1 MEKKLSKAI
10 VINSYGS
17 SEVLSYQEKDINEPS
32 ANEIQIRNTAIGVN
46 YHDVYVRSGLYK
58 TLALPGVP
66 GCEASGLV
74 EKTGANVQGYKV
86 GERVTYCTREYGA
99 YATHINISHDK
110 VIKIPDFL
118 SDELVATNFLRA
130 MTVEMLINRITSVDS
145 SKKILVTAA
154 SGGVGRLLCQ
164 WASSMGV
171 TVIGSVGSQE
181 KIQETKL
188 NGCFETFVASDEGF
202 SKKIL
207 EVTDGTGVD
216 IVFDSVGND
225 TFKSSLESLAAC
237 GYLINFGQSSGPVKP
252 VLMAT
257 LAEKS
262 LSISRPILFHYFG
275 NRGNYEKMASSVFK
289 AFEDD
294 IIKVSDFLPFD
305 LKDASSAHDT
315 LESRKGG
322 GSLYLIP

>member
-1 MEKKLSKAI
+1 MPKAI
-10 VINSYGS
+10 VIKEYGS
-17 SEVLSYQEKDINEPS
+17 SKVLGLEHVSSSDPS
-32 ANEIQIRNTAIGVN
+32 SDQIQIRNTAVGVN

-58 TLALPGVP
+58 TLALPGIP
-66 GCEASGLV
+66 GCEASGIV
-74 EKTGANVQGYKV
+74 EKIGENVQGFHV

-99 YATHINISHDK
+99 YATHINISHEK
-110 VIKIPDFL
+110 VIKIPNFL

-130 MTVEMLINRITSVDS
+130 MTVEMLINRITTVDS
-145 SKKILVTAA
+145 SKSVLVTAA

-171 TVIGSVGSQE
+171 KVIGSVGSPE
-181 KIQETKL
+181 KVQETKL
-188 NGCFETFVASDEGF
+188 NGCFETFVSSDKEF

-207 EVTDGTGVD
+207 EVTDGRGVD
-216 IVFDSVGND
+216 IVFDSVGAD
-225 TFKSSLESLAAC
+225 TFESSIASLAHC

-252 VLMAT
+252 VLMTT

-275 NRGNYEKMASSVFK
+275 NRKNYERMASSVFK
-289 AFEDD
+289 AFEDE
-294 IIKVSDFLPFD
+294 IIRVSEFLPFD
-305 LKDASSAHDT
+305 LKDASNAHET

-322 GSLYLIP
+322 GSIYLIP

>member
-1 MEKKLSKAI
+1 MSKAI

-17 SEVLSYQEKDINEPS
+17 SEVLTYQERDIKEPS
-32 ANEIQIRNTAIGVN
+32 ANQIQVKNTAIGVN

-58 TLALPGVP
+58 TLTLPGTP
-66 GCEASGLV
+66 GCEASGIV
-74 EKTGANVQGYKV
+74 EKIGNNVKDFQV
-86 GERVTYCTREYGA
+86 GERVTYCTKEYGA

-110 VIKIPDFL
+110 VIKIPNFL
-118 SDELVATNFLRA
+118 TDKLVATNFLRA
-130 MTVEMLINRITSVDS
+130 LTVEMLINRITLVDS
-145 SKKILVTAA
+145 SKSILVTAA

-171 TVIGSVGSQE
+171 KVIGSVGSTE
-181 KIQETKL
+181 KIHDTKL
-188 NGCFETFVASDEGF
+188 NGCFETFVSSDQEF
-202 SKKIL
+202 NKKIL
-207 EVTDGTGVD
+207 DVTDGKGVD

-225 TFKSSLESLAAC
+225 TFESSVASLAHC

-252 VLMAT
+252 VLMTT

-275 NRGNYEKMASSVFK
+275 NRKNYEKMASSVFK
-289 AFEDD
+289 AFEDK
-294 IIKVSDFLPFD
+294 IISVANFLPFD
-305 LKDASSAHDT
+305 LKDASSAHNT

-322 GSLYLIP
+322 GSIYLIP

>member
-1 MEKKLSKAI
+1 MSKAI

-181 KIQETKL
+181 KIQQTKL
-188 NGCFETFVASDEGF
+188 NGCYETFVASDEGF

-207 EVTDGTGVD
+207 EATEGKGVD

-225 TFKSSLESLAAC
+225 TFESSLASLAPC

-252 VLMAT
+252 LLMTT

-289 AFEDD
+289 AFEDG
-294 IIKVSDFLPFD
+294 IVKVSDFLPFD
-305 LKDASSAHDT
+305 LEDASSAHDT

>member
-1 MEKKLSKAI
+1 MSKAI

-17 SEVLSYQEKDINEPS
+17 SEVLTYQEREIKEPS
-32 ANEIQIRNTAIGVN
+32 ANEIQVKNTAIGVN

-58 TLALPGVP
+58 TLALPGTP
-66 GCEASGLV
+66 GCEASGIV
-74 EKTGANVQGYKV
+74 EKIGNNVKDFQV
-86 GERVTYCTREYGA
+86 GERVTYCTKEYGA

-110 VIKIPDFL
+110 VIKIPNFL
-118 SDELVATNFLRA
+118 TDKLVATNFLRA
-130 MTVEMLINRITSVDS
+130 LTVEMLINRITLVDS
-145 SKKILVTAA
+145 SKSILVTAA

-171 TVIGSVGSQE
+171 KVIGSVGSTE
-181 KIQETKL
+181 KIHETKL
-188 NGCFETFVASDEGF
+188 NGCFETFVSSDQEF
-202 SKKIL
+202 NKKIL
-207 EVTDGTGVD
+207 DVTDGKGVD

-225 TFKSSLESLAAC
+225 TFESSVASLAHC

-252 VLMAT
+252 VLMTT

-275 NRGNYEKMASSVFK
+275 NRKNYEKMASSVFK
-289 AFEDD
+289 AFKDK
-294 IIKVSDFLPFD
+294 IISVANFLPFD
-305 LKDASSAHDT
+305 LKDASSAHNT

-322 GSLYLIP
+322 GSIYLIP

>member
-1 MEKKLSKAI
+1 MSRAI

-17 SEVLSYQEKDINEPS
+17 SEVLAYQKQNINEPL
-32 ANEIQIRNTAIGVN
+32 ANQIQIKNTAIGVN

-58 TLALPGVP
+58 TLTLPGIP
-66 GCEASGLV
+66 GCEASGIV
-74 EKTGANVQGYKV
+74 EKIGNNVKDFQV
-86 GERVTYCTREYGA
+86 GERVTFCTREYGA
-99 YATHINISHDK
+99 YATHINISQEK
-110 VIKIPDFL
+110 VIRIPDFL

-130 MTVEMLINRITSVDS
+130 MTVEMLMNRITSVDS
-145 SKKILVTAA
+145 SKTILVTAA

-164 WASSMGV
+164 WASSIGV
-171 TVIGSVGSQE
+171 KVIGSVGSQE
-181 KIQETKL
+181 KIEQAKK
-188 NGCFETFVASDEGF
+188 NGCFETFISSDKEF

-225 TFKSSLESLAAC
+225 TFESSLASLAHC

-252 VLMAT
+252 VLMTT

-275 NRGNYEKMASSVFK
+275 NRKNYEKMAFAVFK
-289 AFEDD
+289 AFEDGV
-294 IIKVSDFLPFD
+294 IKVSDFLPFD

-315 LESRKGG
+315 LETRKGG
-322 GSLYLIP
+322 GSIYLIP

>member
-1 MEKKLSKAI
+1 MSKAI
-10 VINSYGS
+10 IVSAYGS
-17 SEVLSYQEKDINEPS
+17 SEVLSHQEMDISEPS
-32 ANEIQIRNTAIGVN
+32 SNEIRIRNTAIGVN

-58 TLALPGVP
+58 TLTLPGIP
-66 GCEASGLV
+66 GCEASGIV
-74 EKTGANVQGYKV
+74 EKIGDNVEGFVV
-86 GERVTYCTREYGA
+86 GERVTFCTREYGA

-110 VIKIPDFL
+110 VIKIPGFL

-130 MTVEMLINRITSVDS
+130 MTVEMLINRITLVDS
-145 SKKILVTAA
+145 SKTILVTAA

-164 WASSMGV
+164 WASSIGV
-171 TVIGSVGSQE
+171 KVIGSVGSQE
-181 KIQETKL
+181 KIEQAKK
-188 NGCFETFVASDEGF
+188 NGCFETFISSDEEF

-207 EVTDGTGVD
+207 EATDGKGVD

-225 TFKSSLESLAAC
+225 TFVSSLASLAPC

-252 VLMAT
+252 VLMTT

-275 NRGNYEKMASSVFK
+275 NRKNYEKMASSVFK
-289 AFEDD
+289 AFENGV
-294 IIKVSDFLPFD
+294 IKVSDFLPFD

-315 LESRKGG
+315 LETRKGG
-322 GSLYLIP
+322 GSIYLIP

>member
-1 MEKKLSKAI
+1 MPKAI
-10 VINSYGS
+10 VIKEYGS
-17 SEVLSYQEKDINEPS
+17 SKVLGLEHVSSSDPS
-32 ANEIQIRNTAIGVN
+32 SDQIQIRNTAVGVN

-58 TLALPGVP
+58 TLALPGIP
-66 GCEASGLV
+66 GCEASGIV
-74 EKTGANVQGYKV
+74 EKIGENVQGFHV

-99 YATHINISHDK
+99 YATHINISHEK
-110 VIKIPDFL
+110 VIKIPNFL

-130 MTVEMLINRITSVDS
+130 MTVEMLINRITTVDS
-145 SKKILVTAA
+145 SKSVLVTAA

-171 TVIGSVGSQE
+171 KVIGSVGSPE
-181 KIQETKL
+181 KVQETKL
-188 NGCFETFVASDEGF
+188 NGCFETFVSSDKEF

-207 EVTDGTGVD
+207 EVTDGRGVD
-216 IVFDSVGND
+216 IVFDSVGAD
-225 TFKSSLESLAAC
+225 TFESSIASLAHC

-252 VLMAT
+252 VLMTT

-275 NRGNYEKMASSVFK
+275 NRKNYERMASSVFK
-289 AFEDD
+289 AFADE
-294 IIKVSDFLPFD
+294 IIRVSEFLPFD
-305 LKDASSAHDT
+305 LKDASNAHET

-322 GSLYLIP
+322 GSIYLIP

>member
-1 MEKKLSKAI
+1 MSNAI
-10 VINSYGS
+10 VINAYGS
-17 SEVLSYQEKDINEPS
+17 SKVLAYQEKDINEPS
-32 ANEIQIRNTAIGVN
+32 TNEIRIRNTAIGVN

-58 TLALPGVP
+58 TLTLPGIP
-66 GCEASGLV
+66 GCEASGIV
-74 EKTGANVQGYKV
+74 EKIGDNVEGFV
-86 GERVTYCTREYGA
+86 IGERVTFCTREYGA

-130 MTVEMLINRITSVDS
+130 MTVEMLMNRITLVDS
-145 SKKILVTAA
+145 SKTILVTAA

-164 WASSMGV
+164 WAAAMGV
-171 TVIGSVGSQE
+171 KVIGSVGSQE
-181 KIQETKL
+181 KIEDAKL
-188 NGCFETFVASDEGF
+188 NGCIETLVSSDKNF
-202 SKKIL
+202 SEKVLGITNGK
-207 EVTDGTGVD
+207 GVD

-225 TFKSSLESLAAC
+225 TFESSLLSLANC

-252 VLMAT
+252 VLMST

-275 NRGNYEKMASSVFK
+275 NRKNYENMAASVFK
-289 AFEDD
+289 AFEDE
-294 IIKVSDFLPFD
+294 IIKVSEFLPFD
-305 LKDASSAHDT
+305 LKDASNAHDT

-322 GSLYLIP
+322 GSIYLVP

>member
-1 MEKKLSKAI
+1 MSKAI

-17 SEVLSYQEKDINEPS
+17 SEVLTYQERDIKEPS
-32 ANEIQIRNTAIGVN
+32 ANQIQVKNTAIGVN

-58 TLALPGVP
+58 TLTLPGTP
-66 GCEASGLV
+66 GCEASGIV
-74 EKTGANVQGYKV
+74 EKIGNNVKDFQV
-86 GERVTYCTREYGA
+86 GERVTYCTKEYGA

-110 VIKIPDFL
+110 VIKIPNFL
-118 SDELVATNFLRA
+118 TDKLVATNFLRA
-130 MTVEMLINRITSVDS
+130 LTVEMLINRVTSVDS
-145 SKKILVTAA
+145 SKSILVTAA

-171 TVIGSVGSQE
+171 KVIGSVGSTE
-181 KIQETKL
+181 KIHDTKL
-188 NGCFETFVASDEGF
+188 NGCFETFVFSDQEF
-202 SKKIL
+202 NKKIL
-207 EVTDGTGVD
+207 DVTDGKGVD

-225 TFKSSLESLAAC
+225 TFESSIASLAHC

-252 VLMAT
+252 VLMTT

-275 NRGNYEKMASSVFK
+275 NRKNYEKMASSVFK
-289 AFEDD
+289 AFEDK
-294 IIKVSDFLPFD
+294 IISVANFLPFD
-305 LKDASSAHDT
+305 LKDASSAHNT

-322 GSLYLIP
+322 GSIYLIP

>member
-1 MEKKLSKAI
+1 MPKAI
-10 VINSYGS
+10 VIKEYGS
-17 SEVLSYQEKDINEPS
+17 SKVLGLEHVSSSDPS
-32 ANEIQIRNTAIGVN
+32 SDQIQIRNTAVGVN

-58 TLALPGVP
+58 TLALPGIP
-66 GCEASGLV
+66 GCEASGIV
-74 EKTGANVQGYKV
+74 EKIGENVQGFHV

-99 YATHINISHDK
+99 YATHINISHEK
-110 VIKIPDFL
+110 VIKIPNFL

-130 MTVEMLINRITSVDS
+130 MTVEMLINRITTVDS
-145 SKKILVTAA
+145 SKSVLVTAA

-171 TVIGSVGSQE
+171 KVIGSVGSPE
-181 KIQETKL
+181 KVQETKL
-188 NGCFETFVASDEGF
+188 NGCFETFVSSDKEF

-207 EVTDGTGVD
+207 EVTDGRGVD
-216 IVFDSVGND
+216 IVFDSVGAD
-225 TFKSSLESLAAC
+225 TFESSIASLAHC

-252 VLMAT
+252 VLMTT

-275 NRGNYEKMASSVFK
+275 NRKNYERMASSVFK
-289 AFEDD
+289 AFEDE
-294 IIKVSDFLPFD
+294 IIRVSEFLPFD
-305 LKDASSAHDT
+305 LKDASNAHET

-322 GSLYLIP
+322 GSIYLVP

>member
-1 MEKKLSKAI
+1 MSKAI

-17 SEVLSYQEKDINEPS
+17 SEVLTYQEREIKEPS
-32 ANEIQIRNTAIGVN
+32 ANEIQVKNTAIGVN

-58 TLALPGVP
+58 TLTLPGTP
-66 GCEASGLV
+66 GCEASGIV
-74 EKTGANVQGYKV
+74 EKIGNNVKDFQV
-86 GERVTYCTREYGA
+86 GERVTYCTKEYGA

-110 VIKIPDFL
+110 VIKIPNFL
-118 SDELVATNFLRA
+118 TDKLVATNFLRA
-130 MTVEMLINRITSVDS
+130 LTVEMLINRITLVDS
-145 SKKILVTAA
+145 SKSILVTAA

-171 TVIGSVGSQE
+171 KVIGSVGSTE
-181 KIQETKL
+181 KIHDTKL
-188 NGCFETFVASDEGF
+188 NGCFETFVSSDQEF
-202 SKKIL
+202 NKKIL
-207 EVTDGTGVD
+207 DVTDGKGVD

-225 TFKSSLESLAAC
+225 TFESSVASLAHC

-252 VLMAT
+252 VLMTT

-275 NRGNYEKMASSVFK
+275 NRKNYEKMASSVFK
-289 AFEDD
+289 AFEDK
-294 IIKVSDFLPFD
+294 IINVANFLPFD
-305 LKDASSAHDT
+305 LKDASSAHNT

-322 GSLYLIP
+322 GSIYLIP

>member
-1 MEKKLSKAI
+1 MSSAI

-17 SEVLSYQEKDINEPS
+17 SEVLTYQKQDIKEPL
-32 ANEIQIRNTAIGVN
+32 ANQIQIKHTAIGVN

-58 TLALPGVP
+58 TLTLPGIP
-66 GCEASGLV
+66 GCEASGIV
-74 EKTGANVQGYKV
+74 EKIGNNVRDFQI

-110 VIKIPDFL
+110 VIKIPNFL

-130 MTVEMLINRITSVDS
+130 MTVEMLINRITLVDS

-171 TVIGSVGSQE
+171 KVIGSVGSQE
-181 KIQETKL
+181 KIDETKL
-188 NGCFETFVASDEGF
+188 NGCFETFVSSDQEF
-202 SKKIL
+202 SKKIMDA
-207 EVTDGTGVD
+207 TDGKGVD

-225 TFKSSLESLAAC
+225 TFESSLASLAPC

-252 VLMAT
+252 VLMTT

-275 NRGNYEKMASSVFK
+275 SRKNYEKMASSVFK
-289 AFEDD
+289 AFEDQ
-294 IIKVSDFLPFD
+294 IIKVANFLPFD
-305 LKDASSAHDT
+305 LKDASSAHNT

-322 GSLYLIP
+322 GSIYLIP

>member
-1 MEKKLSKAI
+1 MQKAI
-10 VINSYGS
+10 VIKEYGS
-17 SEVLSYQEKDINEPS
+17 SKVLHLERVSPTDPLSDQ
-32 ANEIQIRNTAIGVN
+32 IQIRNTAVGVN

-66 GCEASGLV
+66 GCEASGIV
-74 EKTGANVQGYKV
+74 EKIGENVKGFQV

-99 YATHINISHDK
+99 YATHINISHEK
-110 VIKIPDFL
+110 VIKIPNFL
-118 SDELVATNFLRA
+118 SDELVATNYLRA
-130 MTVEMLINRITSVDS
+130 MTVEMLINRITTVDS
-145 SKKILVTAA
+145 SKSILVTAA

-171 TVIGSVGSQE
+171 KVIGSVGSPE
-181 KIQETKL
+181 KVQETKM
-188 NGCFETFVASDEGF
+188 NGCFETLVSSDKEF

-207 EVTDGTGVD
+207 EVTDGVGVD
-216 IVFDSVGND
+216 IVFDSVGAD
-225 TFKSSLESLAAC
+225 TFESSIASLAHC

-252 VLMAT
+252 VLMTT

-275 NRGNYEKMASSVFK
+275 DRRNYENMAASVFK
-289 AFEDD
+289 AFEDE
-294 IIKVSDFLPFD
+294 IIKVSEFLPFD
-305 LKDASSAHDT
+305 LENACNAHDT

-322 GSLYLIP
+322 GSIYLIP

>member
-1 MEKKLSKAI
+1 LSKAI

-17 SEVLSYQEKDINEPS
+17 SEVLTYQERDIKEPS
-32 ANEIQIRNTAIGVN
+32 ANQIQVKNTAIGVN

-58 TLALPGVP
+58 TLTLPGTP
-66 GCEASGLV
+66 GCEASGIV
-74 EKTGANVQGYKV
+74 EKIGNNVKDFQV
-86 GERVTYCTREYGA
+86 GERVTYCTKEYGA

-110 VIKIPDFL
+110 VIKIPNFL
-118 SDELVATNFLRA
+118 TDKLVATNFLRA
-130 MTVEMLINRITSVDS
+130 LTVEMLINRITSVDS
-145 SKKILVTAA
+145 SKSILVTAA

-171 TVIGSVGSQE
+171 KVIGSVGSTE
-181 KIQETKL
+181 KIHDTKL
-188 NGCFETFVASDEGF
+188 NGCFETFVSSDQEF
-202 SKKIL
+202 NKKIL
-207 EVTDGTGVD
+207 DVTDGKGVD

-225 TFKSSLESLAAC
+225 TFESSIASLAHC

-252 VLMAT
+252 VLMTT

-275 NRGNYEKMASSVFK
+275 NRKNYEKMASSVFK
-289 AFEDD
+289 AFEDK
-294 IIKVSDFLPFD
+294 IISVANFLPFD
-305 LKDASSAHDT
+305 LKDASSAHNT

-322 GSLYLIP
+322 GSIYLIP

>member
-1 MEKKLSKAI
+1 MSKAI

-17 SEVLSYQEKDINEPS
+17 SEVLTYQERDIKEPS
-32 ANEIQIRNTAIGVN
+32 ANQIQVKNTAIGVN

-58 TLALPGVP
+58 TLTLPGTP
-66 GCEASGLV
+66 GCEASGIV
-74 EKTGANVQGYKV
+74 EKIGNNVKDFQV
-86 GERVTYCTREYGA
+86 GERVTYCTKEYGA

-118 SDELVATNFLRA
+118 TDKLVATNFLRA
-130 MTVEMLINRITSVDS
+130 LTVEMLINRITSVDS
-145 SKKILVTAA
+145 SKSILVTAA

-171 TVIGSVGSQE
+171 KVIGSVGSTE
-181 KIQETKL
+181 KIHDTKL
-188 NGCFETFVASDEGF
+188 NGCFETFVSSDQEF
-202 SKKIL
+202 NKKIL
-207 EVTDGTGVD
+207 DVTDGKGVD

-225 TFKSSLESLAAC
+225 TFESSIASLAHC

-252 VLMAT
+252 VLMTT

-275 NRGNYEKMASSVFK
+275 NRKNYEKMASSVFK
-289 AFEDD
+289 AFEDK
-294 IIKVSDFLPFD
+294 IISVANFLPFD
-305 LKDASSAHDT
+305 LKDASSAHNT

-322 GSLYLIP
+322 GSIYLIP

>member
-1 MEKKLSKAI
+1 MQKAI
-10 VINSYGS
+10 VIKEYGS
-17 SEVLSYQEKDINEPS
+17 SKVLHLERVSPTDPLSDQ
-32 ANEIQIRNTAIGVN
+32 IQIRNTAVGVN

-58 TLALPGVP
+58 TLALPGIP
-66 GCEASGLV
+66 GCEASGIV
-74 EKTGANVQGYKV
+74 EKIGENVQGFQV

-99 YATHINISHDK
+99 YATHINISHEK
-110 VIKIPDFL
+110 VIKIPNFL

-130 MTVEMLINRITSVDS
+130 MTVEMLINRITTVDP
-145 SKKILVTAA
+145 SKSILVTAA

-171 TVIGSVGSQE
+171 KVIGSVGSPE
-181 KIQETKL
+181 KVQETKM
-188 NGCFETFVASDEGF
+188 NGCFETLVSSDKEF

-207 EVTDGTGVD
+207 EVTDGVGVD
-216 IVFDSVGND
+216 IVFDSVGTD
-225 TFKSSLESLAAC
+225 TFESSIASLAHC

-252 VLMAT
+252 VLMTT

-275 NRGNYEKMASSVFK
+275 DRRNYENMAASVFK
-289 AFEDD
+289 AFEDE
-294 IIKVSDFLPFD
+294 IIKVSEFLPFD
-305 LKDASSAHDT
+305 LENACSAHDT

-322 GSLYLIP
+322 GSIYLIP

>member
-1 MEKKLSKAI
+1 MQKAI
-10 VINSYGS
+10 VIKEYGS
-17 SEVLSYQEKDINEPS
+17 SKVLDLERVSPTDPS
-32 ANEIQIRNTAIGVN
+32 SDQIQIRNTAVGVN

-66 GCEASGLV
+66 GCEASGIV
-74 EKTGANVQGYKV
+74 EKIGENVQGFQI

-99 YATHINISHDK
+99 YATHINISHGK
-110 VIKIPDFL
+110 VIKIPNFL

-130 MTVEMLINRITSVDS
+130 MTVEMLINRITTVDS
-145 SKKILVTAA
+145 SKSILVTAA

-171 TVIGSVGSQE
+171 KVIGSVGSPE
-181 KIQETKL
+181 KVQETKM
-188 NGCFETFVASDEGF
+188 NGCFETLVSSDKEF

-207 EVTDGTGVD
+207 EVTDGVGVD
-216 IVFDSVGND
+216 IVFDSVGAD
-225 TFKSSLESLAAC
+225 TFESSIASLAHC

-252 VLMAT
+252 VLMTT

-275 NRGNYEKMASSVFK
+275 DRKNYENMAASVFK
-289 AFEDD
+289 AFEDE
-294 IIKVSDFLPFD
+294 IIKVSEFLPFD
-305 LKDASSAHDT
+305 LKDASNAHDT

-322 GSLYLIP
+322 GSIYLVP